1 MKYYDQKEVGK
12 RIRNMRKEAGIK
24 QVELAEEMNIS
35 NDMLSRIEN
44 GKSTCAPDH
53 LMYLCQR
60 FGKTADYFYFGMEVQ
75 DKKTKEELIDEIKK
89 DLWKLKKNEVM
100 IVYRIIKI
108 IIYEIMKSN

>member
-24 QVELAEEMNIS
+24 QIDLAEEMNIS

-60 FGKTADYFYFGMEVQ
+60 FGKTADYFYFGMEVE
-75 DKKTKEELIDEIKK
+75 DKKTKEQLIDEIKK
-89 DLWKLKKNEVM
+89 DLWKLKKHEVTL
-100 IVYRIIKI
+100 VYRIIKI
-108 IIYEIMKSN
+108 VVYEIMKSN

>member
-12 RIRNMRKEAGIK
+12 RIRNMRIEAGIK
-24 QVELAEEMNIS
+24 QVDLAEEMNIS

-60 FGKTADYFYFGMEVQ
+60 FGKTADYFYFGMEEANEG
-75 DKKTKEELIDEIKK
+75 TKEELVDEIRR
-89 DLWKLKKNEVM
+89 DLYKLKKHEVM
-100 IVYRIIKI
+100 LVYRIIKI
-108 IIYEIMKSN
+108 IVDDIINSN

>member
-12 RIRNMRKEAGIK
+12 KIRNMRKEAGIK
-24 QVELAEEMNIS
+24 QIDLADEMNIS

-60 FGKTADYFYFGMEVQ
+60 FGKTADYFYFGMEVEN
-75 DKKTKEELIDEIKK
+75 KKKK
-89 DLWKLKKNEVM
+89 RKLL
-100 IVYRIIKI
+100 
-108 IIYEIMKSN
+108 MK

>member
-12 RIRNMRKEAGIK
+12 RIRNMRIEAGIK
-24 QVELAEEMNIS
+24 QVDLAEEMNIS

-60 FGKTADYFYFGMEVQ
+60 LGKTADYFYFGMETVNEG
-75 DKKTKEELIDEIKK
+75 TKEELIDEIRRN
-89 DLWKLKKNEVM
+89 LHKLKKHEVM
-100 IVYRIIKI
+100 LVYRIIKI
-108 IIYEIMKSN
+108 IVDEIIKSN